1 MGYGIPNGF
10 FGEIHGKNKNIKK
23 NNGGG
28 GEIRT
33 LERLP
38 VDGFQDRCLKPL
50 GHPSATS
57 RTINRASKLVKPV

>member
-28 GEIRT
+28 GVR
-33 LERLP
+33 
-38 VDGFQDRCLKPL
+38 
-50 GHPSATS
+50 
-57 RTINRASKLVKPV
+57 